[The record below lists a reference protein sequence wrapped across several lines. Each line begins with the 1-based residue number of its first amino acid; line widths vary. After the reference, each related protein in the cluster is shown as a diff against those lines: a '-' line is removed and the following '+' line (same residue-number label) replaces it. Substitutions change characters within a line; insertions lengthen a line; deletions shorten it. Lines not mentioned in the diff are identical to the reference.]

1 MQQGKIRAHRRKI
14 VLALTLA
21 LEVGMPPPAQAYVLD
36 FTVTSINPGVLIAHA
51 GGYPSRPPPV
61 GSSLKVVDVSHKAEP
76 GSQSSPTTAPP
87 NRILNFPSEPWA
99 DSFSNVCSAPYAG
112 MFGGVSPQKFIT
124 LQGGIA
130 SLNMSGGTTLLRG
143 SFGAARITETA
154 PACGNSLGCVAGS
167 NFTANKT
174 DALLASLGIPRQ
186 TVDENFNPG
195 FAASFSEVP
204 NAFAGTRVPSGL
216 IPHRI
221 TPFSSTLMLL
231 ASGLVGLAGLRY
243 RRRRG

>member
-21 LEVGMPPPAQAYVLD
+21 LGVGMPPPAQAYVLD
-36 FTVTSINPGVLIAHA
+36 FTVASIKPGGLIAHA

-61 GSSLKVVDVSHKAEP
+61 ESSLRVVDVSHKGDP
-76 GSQSSPTTAPP
+76 GSQSSPTIAPP

-99 DSFSNVCSAPYAG
+99 DPFLNVCSAPYTG
-112 MFGGVSPQKFIT
+112 MFDGVSPQGFIT

-130 SLNMSGGTTLLRG
+130 SLNMSGGTTLLSG
-143 SFGAARITETA
+143 SFGAARVTETA
-154 PACGNSLGCVAGS
+154 PVRGNSLGYAAGS

-186 TVDENFNPG
+186 TVDDNFNPG
-195 FAASFSEVP
+195 FAASFSSVP
-204 NAFAGTRVPSGL
+204 NAFAGTRVPSGNIL
-216 IPHRI
+216 HRI
-221 TPFSSTLMLL
+221 APFSSTLMLL
-231 ASGLVGLAGLRY
+231 GSGLMGLVGLRY